1 MKQLRAYFL
10 FIFCIFLN
18 SCEEKL
24 SQQDIDKYKEIMDV
38 RLGHLGNALIMQGRL
53 LEAHSMSSG
62 RADEDH
68 FKEAEEIIKGHL
80 VKLGRPDELKKLELP
95 NSKEIRDIHNSVVE
109 ASEIMITAVNML
121 EDQAWLGGSVG
132 YAESVLER
140 ARFNFQNVVKVIYKP
155 EGDVKP
161 EFKPKEYKVG
171 ETPEIIEL
179 NSVNEN

>member
-1 MKQLRAYFL
+1 
-10 FIFCIFLN
+10 
-18 SCEEKL
+18 
-24 SQQDIDKYKEIMDV
+24 
-38 RLGHLGNALIMQGRL
+38 
-53 LEAHSMSSG
+53 
-62 RADEDH
+62 
-68 FKEAEEIIKGHL
+68 
-80 VKLGRPDELKKLELP
+80 
-95 NSKEIRDIHNSVVE
+95 
-109 ASEIMITAVNML
+109 ML

-179 NSVNEN
+179 NSVNENQFTVFFGLAFYRNE